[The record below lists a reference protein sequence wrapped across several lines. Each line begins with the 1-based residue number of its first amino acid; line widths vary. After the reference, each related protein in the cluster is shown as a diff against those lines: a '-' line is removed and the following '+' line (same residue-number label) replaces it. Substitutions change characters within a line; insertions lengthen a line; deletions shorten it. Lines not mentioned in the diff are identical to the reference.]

1 MALVT
6 AQELE
11 KKIGMSYQN
20 IQSKLKRFGIKTT
33 KKKARFNVGQSG
45 GEYSG
50 FKNYYDEDKA
60 MEVLR

>member
-1 MALVT
+1 MALIT
-6 AQELE
+6 AQELS
-11 KKIGMSYQN
+11 KKVGGHYSN
-20 IQSKLKRFGIKTT
+20 IQAKLKQCGIKAV

-60 MEVLR
+60 MAVLK

>member
-1 MALVT
+1 MALIT

-11 KKIGMSYQN
+11 KKTGISYSN
-20 IQSKLKRFGIKTT
+20 IHLKLKRFGIKAT

-60 MEVLR
+60 MAVLK